1 MGLDQYLFTQE
12 NEGEEATEAFYWRK
26 HPDLHG
32 FFAREWVAINP
43 NKEETDF
50 NCETLY
56 LTTEILER
64 LEKALLPSGNES
76 LPKTQGFFFGH
87 SDGYYA
93 DQDLKA
99 LEFAKGALRKG
110 HKVFYTSWW

>member
-87 SDGYYA
+87 SDGHYA

>member
-43 NKEETDF
+43 NKEETDL